1 MSEIALDA
9 SEDADDIEDIRLDRP
24 IASLYDVAY
33 LYGKLHALDTAKQYD
48 VPIDDRYTGRM
59 THESRTDYYEQEVG
73 LFSVLVDLTGD
84 TPTFGE
90 AGELDGR
97 PDDDASPFVPEP
109 LDREKMLRVGYSRQ
123 DSRAAGHNMSLAH
136 DVSGLSLTREESVE
150 KCKKYAKQLFDRW
163 AASDSVADVADDH
176 DDGWILEDLKEVGE
190 DGDLMDTIED
200 EVVDAIRET
209 FGDEFNGVLSVRL
222 KLPGTDGYVYPGEVA
237 VLNEAMLHRW
247 VEKRMRSYSEADD
260 ASGDG
265 RGLITGD
272 TGEVFGLSDS
282 PLKRYKG
289 KMAEKF
295 PNLDVDESWQQR
307 PLTAE
312 AAFAVT
318 SAVPLLENFSYPL
331 STNSEGLTELFY
343 IPYVPNPSV
352 EQAVELYKLAMEAGD
367 DSALAVNIVESA
379 ATNPAKQLYNDL
391 LIYYAVAY
399 EPGEK
404 RKFIEEEPAV
414 DPKRIRAV
422 DQAQKNVL
430 SSSLLTP
437 DREGNPPLFPSSPY
451 GRLTQADVDEKQGS
465 KYLRPESAP
474 VTTGILN
481 TGYFQSTFH
490 DRRPDDSDD
499 YWPID
504 HYLGTTDPRAEA
516 TKTVLAVDGTI
527 DPDWLLTQYVPR
539 LISEQRSAFEDGNE
553 LPESLL
559 TRQYVQMQ
567 ALARA
572 GVLGDSS
579 SDDPRTI
586 PTTTEIMSDTN
597 GFSDRDDRLAQF
609 IDSHPA
615 LAEDEERRAAFLL
628 GALIG
633 RVAAY
638 QSRRGISRTV
648 IRQHP
653 IDAMTRRRI
662 STTLNKVLEK
672 NAHYSENDEKAGMLM
687 NDRYITRLSDIVNR
701 RTPEEWSLSTDDLRM
716 HYGLGLTYG
725 KNDDSPDDADED
737 EPATAETQTDD

>member
-9 SEDADDIEDIRLDRP
+9 SEDADDIEDILLDRP
-24 IASLYDVAY
+24 VASLYDVAY
-33 LYGKLHALDTAKQYD
+33 LYGKLHALNTAKQYD
-48 VPIDDRYTGRM
+48 VPIDDRYIGRM

-84 TPTFGE
+84 KPTLGK
-90 AGELDGR
+90 AGELDER
-97 PDDDASPFVPEP
+97 SNDDESPFVAES
-109 LDREKMLRVGYSRQ
+109 LNREKMLRVGYSRQ

-136 DVSGLSLTREESVE
+136 DVSGLSLTREESIE
-150 KCKKYAKQLFDRW
+150 KCEKYAKQLFDRW

-176 DDGWILEDLKEVGE
+176 DGGWILEDLKEVGE

-222 KLPGTDGYVYPGEVA
+222 KLPDTDGYVYPGEVA
-237 VLNEAMLHRW
+237 VLNEAILYRW
-247 VEKRMRSYSEADD
+247 VEKRMRSYSAADD

-282 PLKRYKG
+282 PLERYKG

-295 PNLDVDESWQQR
+295 PNLVVDESWQQR

-312 AAFAVT
+312 AAFAVS
-318 SAVPLLENFSYPL
+318 SAVPLLENFVQILGEDTAAY
-331 STNSEGLTELFY
+331 Y
-343 IPYVPNPSV
+343 VPYVPEPTV
-352 EQAVELYKLAMEAGD
+352 EQAVALYELAMEAADNSG
-367 DSALAVNIVESA
+367 AAVGVIKDA
-379 ATNPAKQLYNDL
+379 ATDPVNPLYDDL
-391 LIYYAVAY
+391 QIHYVAAY
-399 EPGEK
+399 TPGNK
-404 RKFIEEEPAV
+404 RKFIEEEPCV
-414 DPKRIRAV
+414 DPNRVQSIQDAHTK
-422 DQAQKNVL
+422 VL
-430 SSSLLTP
+430 TDGLVAP
-437 DREGNPPLFPSSPY
+437 DGNNPPLFPSPPY
-451 GRLTQADVDEKQGS
+451 GRLTDDEDDEQGS
-465 KYLRPESAP
+465 KYLRSNAP
-474 VTTGILN
+474 VVTGVL
-481 TGYFQSTFH
+481 TGGYFQSTFRH
-490 DRRPDDSDD
+490 QSTDEDRDD
-499 YWPID
+499 
-504 HYLGTTDPRAEA
+504 HGTTDLRAEA
-516 TKTVLAVDGTI
+516 TSTALASDGRI
-527 DPDWLLTQYVPR
+527 DPDWLLAQYVPR
-539 LISEQRSAFEDGNE
+539 LISDQRSAFEDGNE

-572 GVLGDSS
+572 GVLDDAS

-586 PTTTEIMSDTN
+586 SACTETMSDTTDYT
-597 GFSDRDDRLAQF
+597 DRDDRLAQF

-638 QSRRGISRTV
+638 QSRNGISRTV

-653 IDAMTRRRI
+653 INAMTRRRI
-662 STTLNKVLEK
+662 STTLGKVLEK
-672 NAHYSENDEKAGMLM
+672 NAHYSDDDENAGMLM
-687 NDRYITRLSDIVNR
+687 NDRYITRLNDIVNR
-701 RTPEEWSLSTDDLRM
+701 RPPEEWSLSTDDLRM

-725 KNDDSPDDADED
+725 KNDTTLDYADKDELEAAAGEAQIDD
-737 EPATAETQTDD
+737 